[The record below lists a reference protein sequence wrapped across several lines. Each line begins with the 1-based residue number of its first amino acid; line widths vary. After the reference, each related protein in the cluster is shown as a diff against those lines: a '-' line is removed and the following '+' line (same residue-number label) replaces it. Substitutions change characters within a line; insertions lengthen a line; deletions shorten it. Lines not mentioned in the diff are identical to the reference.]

1 MKNRDVG
8 PVMYNV
14 VAVLSALSVIRR
26 LSFQPYKNNNVIRSE
41 LQLSSLLNHRITSKC
56 TECMHYTNNIID
68 TVAAM

>member
-14 VAVLSALSVIRR
+14 VVVLSALSVIRR

-41 LQLSSLLNHRITSKC
+41 LQLSSILIHRITSKS
-56 TECMHYTNNIID
+56 TESMHYTNNIID
-68 TVAAM
+68 TVAAV